1 MEMTVSASDNINGT
15 LILPIYE
22 GTQSIAEDSERGLS
36 QTMKS
41 QINRVLAD
49 GDFKAKR
56 RRLPCRLSGEKTVR
70 LFSLD

>member
-49 GDFKAKR
+49 GDFKAKKKTTMS
-56 RRLPCRLSGEKTVR
+56 LIGEKMAR